1 METVWRFYETT
12 PDEKFF
18 MHFEGFVDGHGF
30 NVNHELRK
38 IDWVMLE
45 LRIWS
50 VMVEWNVIC

>member
-30 NVNHELRK
+30 NVNHGLGK
-38 IDWVMLE
+38 IDWIILE
-45 LRIWS
+45 LCTYYMYIWS
-50 VMVEWNVIC
+50 VMVE